1 MKKILGNLIS
11 IIIACFLMVFGGM
24 IFDKFGIKFQ
34 SLFGALYIIII
45 IIPGYYFSK
54 EIILKFFSVIQIKE
68 FENGDKY
75 EGEMKNGKMQGKGI
89 YTFSNGEIYEG
100 EFKDNMFHGKGK
112 YTWTDGKVESG
123 TWENDDRIDK
133 KK

>member
-1 MKKILGNLIS
+1 
-11 IIIACFLMVFGGM
+11 
-24 IFDKFGIKFQ
+24 
-34 SLFGALYIIII
+34 
-45 IIPGYYFSK
+45 
-54 EIILKFFSVIQIKE
+54 
-68 FENGDKY
+68 
-75 EGEMKNGKMQGKGI
+75 GEMKNGKMQGKGI